1 MLTVECK
8 LYHSKK
14 ETEKTKVAFDKAFE
28 ASSQYQ
34 RSTTQPF
41 VYRPLGQ
48 YNLFGSS
55 SEKANSLVLLKDSV
69 PGKTIEEYF
78 GSKTKPK
85 SLNKAL
91 DSFTRFYSLSRV
103 YQPAEE

>member
-14 ETEKTKVAFDKAFE
+14 ETEKSRVAFDKAFE
-28 ASSQYQ
+28 ESGKYG
-34 RSTTQPF
+34 RSNTQPF
-41 VYRPLGQ
+41 IYRPLGH
-48 YNLFGSS
+48 YNLFGASTD
-55 SEKANSLVLLKDSV
+55 KANSLVLLKDAV

-78 GSKTKPK
+78 GPAKKAK
-85 SLNKAL
+85 SMNKAL
-91 DSFTRFYSLSRV
+91 DSFTRCYSLSRV